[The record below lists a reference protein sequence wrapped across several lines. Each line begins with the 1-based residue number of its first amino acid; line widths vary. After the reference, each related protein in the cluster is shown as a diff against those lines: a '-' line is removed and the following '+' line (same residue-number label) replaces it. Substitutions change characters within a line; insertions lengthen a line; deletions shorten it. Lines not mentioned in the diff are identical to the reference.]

1 MQASPEQ
8 CDAVESLFTFVEE
21 VAGIRQ
27 AKIKNLSK
35 CDWKLDMRD
44 VDPSLPGV
52 LEVFREGSDDPTL
65 LCRIEL
71 LDLPAAPLAPA
82 ELIEHLEG
90 GRTAA
95 ASTAALVWK
104 GDFGTRTLA
113 GARSAQL
120 AIPGVEAEIAE
131 TEKRL
136 AEPAGERSGEGEA
149 AGAATGA
156 ADAADAAELTALLDA
171 LRRKLEALRADA
183 ALLPLLEARDA
194 WLAKRSEWLKERL
207 PRERNKALFERF
219 LTAREKLEASKLR
232 SELLVGN
239 FVFTSSPGLTET
251 GEIADYPLVAQPI
264 EITIGSSK
272 RNLPLLEVRVDESAS
287 PRFLGEV
294 VQVFAEE
301 RIDLVVLNELKEY
314 VASASPEV
322 LGDEALTS
330 EIRNAAVRLSTACRW
345 IDPNDAESRVTDAE
359 LEASG
364 VKFRIAPRPVLFLQ
378 DRPTGIKEAVEAIRA
393 RIDDSS
399 DIPQHLVEIVSPD
412 AFPTYAP
419 EDDRK
424 PTLEEKLAA
433 TAGEDETILLTKPA
447 NTEQLAIARS
457 IMRNDVVLVQGP
469 PGTGKTHTIAN
480 LLGHF
485 LAQGKRVLVTSQTTK
500 ALAVLKE
507 KLPEEIQPLCV
518 SVIQDKKDLERTAVA
533 LQRTI
538 SATTLTELSE
548 SIEGLEADRRTLTAD
563 LHAARSRLY
572 ALRLNETKGPV
583 YQGVEIPIR
592 DLAEDLRR
600 NEALAGLIPGEPE
613 AGPMPLTSDELRDLY
628 ATNGRWE
635 SETQR
640 ELSLELPASAELP
653 TGEKM
658 REMSDEYA
666 RLRDAA
672 SPEKTG
678 IARVS
683 GRSNAGG
690 TSFLEYATASGARL
704 LVKRDRTA
712 MLDEDPGFEL
722 IEKCD
727 SDPILRAALLAALDP
742 SPDAGGADLFA
753 TLGQKLSTLD
763 DAERE
768 MIRRRMSTG
777 LAVEFPKDSALAPE
791 GGFAARKE
799 AAEWFAQNAP
809 EGRPGWFSRVFG
821 KGKKMLAALSSVS
834 VNGKSPN
841 TREMFEAI
849 AAECVYRE
857 KERETADRWNAVART
872 AGAPDFAS
880 FASFGEKGAS
890 AATELARTYGDIL
903 PKAAGS
909 RATVVRLLEDLRDA
923 EVSAYDANGQAI
935 DLPLDAADADGK
947 LNEKKAF
954 EDPEGLLAALSTLV
968 RDLLR
973 PVHAY
978 RHIEAELKK
987 TNDWKA
993 DVAEKLLPVSDRSP
1007 VVARLAAALLTDPDG
1022 WSEAYED
1029 LQQLERQRAPFVRR
1043 RALLEKLGAA
1053 APEWRDALL
1062 EGRPGFEG
1070 TTVPADIEKAWDW
1083 KQKDR
1088 LYREWTSESPEAL
1101 QEKAARLS
1109 RELRTNT
1116 ARLAAEKAW
1125 YATKKRLEGSSQ
1137 VSNLSKLVYYMK
1149 RASGH
1154 GKKVAEY
1161 RREANRLLPDCQA
1174 AVPVWIMML
1183 QDALLN
1189 FNSAGR
1195 FDIVIVDEAS
1205 QADLLALPVLY
1216 MADKVIVV
1224 GDDKQVT
1231 PLAVGTNL
1239 DTVDA
1244 LARRFLA
1251 GRVKEPK
1258 LYNAQISLY
1267 DVIKTMGFPTHM
1279 LREHFRCVPE
1289 IIGYCNRLSYE
1300 GSIRPLRDGSSTNL
1314 KPAIVPYRVENVE
1327 VVDDATDAAAE
1338 TRANRAEAEAVVRL
1352 MQAMIADPAY
1362 EGKTFGVISMRSGSQ
1377 SQIRLLKNLI
1387 YAAFDPRDIEKRRIL
1402 CGSSAEFQGDE
1413 RDVILLSLV
1422 DSAAPGKMLRKLGDG
1437 NDDLQKKRWNVAVSR
1452 ARDQLWIVHSF
1463 DPQSQLKH
1471 DDLRYGLFAWA
1482 REASRAVDIDRVKSA
1497 SDSPFEL
1504 EVATALLKRGFKVEQ
1519 QYEVGA
1525 YRIDMVL
1532 SSRGRK
1538 AALECDGER
1547 YHSTDAQIRDDM
1559 ERQTVLERN
1568 GWRFIRLRG
1577 SEYFR
1582 NKEAALERV
1591 VRDLKALGI
1600 EPETEGDVA
1609 SGTPAAT
1616 PLLARVLSN
1625 YERLA
1630 AGEALDVV
1638 ETVEAVEA
1646 IEEPASE
1653 ATEAADATETA
1664 EVTDATD
1671 AFEADAAPL
1680 PAKDDL
1686 VTVVPV
1692 EPAEPTETTET
1703 TETKE
1708 TTDEPEVVEVVEPVE
1723 ATDVEEPA
1731 ESEAE
1736 SEAESGGAT
1745 ASETPEEPN
1754 DEPHNEPL
1762 DPAELDARPFVRAL
1776 LAALTTNASEPLTV
1790 TTDAT
1795 GVTLLARSGAAAAR
1809 IAASGDESE
1818 PITLEILRAQGLR
1831 ARGLPAAVDKNGD
1844 YRVWRLDASEVGDEA
1859 QAVDLARRFA
1869 AYVQRVAVKLG
1880 ETA

>member
-104 GDFGTRTLA
+104 GDFGTRTLE
-113 GARSAQL
+113 GARNAQL
-120 AIPGVEAEIAE
+120 AIPGVEREIAE

-136 AEPAGERSGEGEA
+136 AEPAGVRDGEGDVE
-149 AGAATGA
+149 GAATGA
-156 ADAADAAELTALLDA
+156 TDSTDAAELTALLDA

-194 WLAKRSEWLKERL
+194 WLAKRAEWLKERL

-219 LTAREKLEASKLR
+219 LTAREKLEASNLR

-301 RIDLVVLNELKEY
+301 RIDLAVLNELKEY

-613 AGPMPLTSDELRDLY
+613 AGPMPLTAEELRDLY

-635 SETQR
+635 AETQR
-640 ELSLELPASAELP
+640 ELSLELPDSAELP

-777 LAVEFPKDSALAPE
+777 LAVEFPKDSLTE

-821 KGKKMLAALSSVS
+821 KGKKMLAALASVT

-880 FASFGEKGAS
+880 FASCGEKGSS
-890 AATELARTYGDIL
+890 AATELARTYGDVL

-923 EVSAYDANGQAI
+923 EVSAYDADGKAI
-935 DLPLDAADADGK
+935 DLPLDAMNAKGK
-947 LNEKKAF
+947 LDEKKAF

-978 RHIEAELKK
+978 RRIEADLKA
-987 TNDWKA
+987 TNDWKTR
-993 DVAEKLLPVSDRSP
+993 VAEKLLPVSDRSP

-1022 WSEAYED
+1022 WTEAYED
-1029 LQQLERQRAPFVRR
+1029 LQKLERQRAPFVRR

-1062 EGRPGFEG
+1062 EGRPGFDG

-1109 RELRTNT
+1109 RELRSNT

-1314 KPAIVPYRVENVE
+1314 KPAIVPFRVENVE
-1327 VVDDATDAAAE
+1327 IVDDAAAE

-1482 REASRAVDIDRVKSA
+1482 REASRAVDVDRVKSA

-1568 GWRFIRLRG
+1568 GWHFIRLRG

-1582 NKEAALERV
+1582 HKEVALERV

-1600 EPETEGDVA
+1600 EPETESDVA
-1609 SGTPAAT
+1609 SGTPTAT
-1616 PLLARVLSN
+1616 PLLERVKEN

-1638 ETVEAVEA
+1638 ET
-1646 IEEPASE
+1646 IEEPVSE
-1653 ATEAADATETA
+1653 ATET
-1664 EVTDATD
+1664 
-1671 AFEADAAPL
+1671 
-1680 PAKDDL
+1680 
-1686 VTVVPV
+1686 V
-1692 EPAEPTETTET
+1692 EPAEPTEAVETAETAEPTEE
-1703 TETKE
+1703 TEEEEST
-1708 TTDEPEVVEVVEPVE
+1708 EVED
-1723 ATDVEEPA
+1723 AA
-1731 ESEAE
+1731 EGEAE
-1736 SEAESGGAT
+1736 SNGDTESEPHA
-1745 ASETPEEPN
+1745 APN
-1754 DEPHNEPL
+1754 DEPL
-1762 DPAELDARPFVRAL
+1762 DPAALDARPFVRAL
-1776 LAALTTNASEPLTV
+1776 LAALTTNATEPLKV
-1790 TTDAT
+1790 TADAT
-1795 GVTLLARSGAAAAR
+1795 GVALLTRSGAAAAR
-1809 IAASGDESE
+1809 IAASGDGSE
-1818 PITLEILRAQGLR
+1818 PITLEIRRAQGLR

-1844 YRVWRLDASEVGDEA
+1844 YRVWRLEASEVGDDA
-1859 QAVDLARRFA
+1859 RAADLARRFA
-1869 AYVQRVAVKLG
+1869 AYVQRVAVKID
-1880 ETA
+1880 ETT

>member
-104 GDFGTRTLA
+104 GDFGTRTLE
-113 GARSAQL
+113 GARNAQL
-120 AIPGVEAEIAE
+120 AIPGVEREIAE

-136 AEPAGERSGEGEA
+136 AEPAGVRDGEGDVE
-149 AGAATGA
+149 GAATGA
-156 ADAADAAELTALLDA
+156 TDSTDAAELTALLDA

-194 WLAKRSEWLKERL
+194 WLAKRAEWLKERL

-219 LTAREKLEASKLR
+219 LTAREKLEASNLR

-301 RIDLVVLNELKEY
+301 RIDLAVLNELKEY

-613 AGPMPLTSDELRDLY
+613 AGPMPLTAEELRDLY

-635 SETQR
+635 AETQR
-640 ELSLELPASAELP
+640 ELSLELPDSAELP

-777 LAVEFPKDSALAPE
+777 LAVEFPKDSLTE

-821 KGKKMLAALSSVS
+821 KGKKMLAALASVT

-880 FASFGEKGAS
+880 FASCGEKGSS
-890 AATELARTYGDIL
+890 AATELARTYGDVL

-923 EVSAYDANGQAI
+923 EVSAYDADGKAI
-935 DLPLDAADADGK
+935 DLPLDAMNAEGK
-947 LNEKKAF
+947 LDEKKAF

-978 RHIEAELKK
+978 RRIEADLKA
-987 TNDWKA
+987 TNDWKTR
-993 DVAEKLLPVSDRSP
+993 VAEKLLPVSDRSP

-1022 WSEAYED
+1022 WTEAYGD
-1029 LQQLERQRAPFVRR
+1029 LQLLERQRAPFVRR

-1062 EGRPGFEG
+1062 EGRPGFDG

-1109 RELRTNT
+1109 RELRANT

-1125 YATKKRLEGSSQ
+1125 YATKKRLEGSSEI
-1137 VSNLSKLVYYMK
+1137 SNLSKLVYYMK

-1174 AVPVWIMML
+1174 AVPAWIMML

-1195 FDIVIVDEAS
+1195 FDIVIIDEAS

-1314 KPAIVPYRVENVE
+1314 KPAIVPFRVENVE
-1327 VVDDATDAAAE
+1327 IVDDAAAE

-1452 ARDQLWIVHSF
+1452 ARDQLWIVYSF
-1463 DPQSQLKH
+1463 DSQSQLKH

-1482 REASRAVDIDRVKSA
+1482 REASRAVDVDRVKSA

-1568 GWRFIRLRG
+1568 GWHFIRLRG

-1582 NKEAALERV
+1582 HKEVALERV

-1600 EPETEGDVA
+1600 EPETESDVA
-1609 SGTPAAT
+1609 SGTLAAT
-1616 PLLARVLSN
+1616 PLLERVKAN

-1638 ETVEAVEA
+1638 ET
-1646 IEEPASE
+1646 IEEPVSE
-1653 ATEAADATETA
+1653 ATET
-1664 EVTDATD
+1664 
-1671 AFEADAAPL
+1671 
-1680 PAKDDL
+1680 
-1686 VTVVPV
+1686 V
-1692 EPAEPTETTET
+1692 EPAEPTEAVETAETAEPTEE
-1703 TETKE
+1703 TE
-1708 TTDEPEVVEVVEPVE
+1708 EVESTEVED
-1723 ATDVEEPA
+1723 AA
-1731 ESEAE
+1731 EGEAE
-1736 SEAESGGAT
+1736 SNGDTESEPHA
-1745 ASETPEEPN
+1745 APN
-1754 DEPHNEPL
+1754 DEPL
-1762 DPAELDARPFVRAL
+1762 DPAALDARPFVRAL
-1776 LAALTTNASEPLTV
+1776 LAALTTNATEPLKV
-1790 TTDAT
+1790 TADAT
-1795 GVTLLARSGAAAAR
+1795 GVALLTRSGAAAAR
-1809 IAASGDESE
+1809 IAASGDGSE
-1818 PITLEILRAQGLR
+1818 PITLEIRRAQGLR

-1844 YRVWRLDASEVGDEA
+1844 YRVWRLEASEVGDDA
-1859 QAVDLARRFA
+1859 RAADLARRFA
-1869 AYVQRVAVKLG
+1869 AYVQRVAVKID
-1880 ETA
+1880 ETT

>member
-52 LEVFREGSDDPTL
+52 VDLFREGSDDPTL

-71 LDLPAAPLAPA
+71 LDLPAAPLPPA
-82 ELIEHLEG
+82 ELLEHLEG

-95 ASTAALVWK
+95 ASTAVPVWK
-104 GDFGTRTLA
+104 GGFGERTLKD
-113 GARSAQL
+113 ARSAQL
-120 AIPGVEAEIAE
+120 AIPGVELEIAE

-136 AEPAGERSGEGEA
+136 AEPAGKSGGEGEA
-149 AGAATGA
+149 EGATTNA
-156 ADAADAAELTALLDA
+156 ADSADAAELTAALEA
-171 LRRKLEALRADA
+171 LRRKLETLRADA

-219 LTAREKLEASKLR
+219 LTAREKLEASNLR

-301 RIDLVVLNELKEY
+301 RIDLAVLNELKEY

-613 AGPMPLTSDELRDLY
+613 AGPMPLTAEELRDLY

-635 SETQR
+635 AETQR
-640 ELSLELPASAELP
+640 ELSLELPDSAELP

-777 LAVEFPKDSALAPE
+777 LAVEFPKDSLTE

-821 KGKKMLAALSSVS
+821 KGKKMLAALASVT

-880 FASFGEKGAS
+880 FASCGEKGSS
-890 AATELARTYGDIL
+890 AATELARTYGDVL

-923 EVSAYDANGQAI
+923 EVSAYDADGKAI
-935 DLPLDAADADGK
+935 DLPLDAMNAKGK
-947 LNEKKAF
+947 LDEKKAF

-978 RHIEAELKK
+978 RRIEADLKA
-987 TNDWKA
+987 TNDWKTR
-993 DVAEKLLPVSDRSP
+993 VAEKLLPVSDRSP

-1022 WSEAYED
+1022 WTEAYED
-1029 LQQLERQRAPFVRR
+1029 LQKLERQRAPFVRR

-1062 EGRPGFEG
+1062 EGRPGFDG

-1109 RELRTNT
+1109 RELRSNT

-1314 KPAIVPYRVENVE
+1314 KPAIVPFRVENVE
-1327 VVDDATDAAAE
+1327 IVDDAAAE

-1482 REASRAVDIDRVKSA
+1482 REASRAVDVDRVKSA

-1568 GWRFIRLRG
+1568 GWHFIRLRG

-1582 NKEAALERV
+1582 HKEVALERV

-1600 EPETEGDVA
+1600 EPETESDVA
-1609 SGTPAAT
+1609 SGTPTAT
-1616 PLLARVLSN
+1616 PLLERVKEN

-1638 ETVEAVEA
+1638 ET
-1646 IEEPASE
+1646 IEEPVSE
-1653 ATEAADATETA
+1653 ATET
-1664 EVTDATD
+1664 
-1671 AFEADAAPL
+1671 
-1680 PAKDDL
+1680 
-1686 VTVVPV
+1686 V
-1692 EPAEPTETTET
+1692 EPAEPTEAVETAETAEPTEE
-1703 TETKE
+1703 TEEEEST
-1708 TTDEPEVVEVVEPVE
+1708 EVED
-1723 ATDVEEPA
+1723 AA
-1731 ESEAE
+1731 EGEAE
-1736 SEAESGGAT
+1736 SNGDTESEPHA
-1745 ASETPEEPN
+1745 APN
-1754 DEPHNEPL
+1754 DEPL
-1762 DPAELDARPFVRAL
+1762 DPAALDARPFVRAL
-1776 LAALTTNASEPLTV
+1776 LAALTTNATEPLKV
-1790 TTDAT
+1790 TADAT
-1795 GVTLLARSGAAAAR
+1795 GVALLTRSGAAAAR
-1809 IAASGDESE
+1809 IAASGDGSE
-1818 PITLEILRAQGLR
+1818 PITLEIRRAQGLR

-1844 YRVWRLDASEVGDEA
+1844 YRVWRLEASEVGDDA
-1859 QAVDLARRFA
+1859 RAADLARRFA
-1869 AYVQRVAVKLG
+1869 AYVQRVAVKID
-1880 ETA
+1880 ETT

>member
-52 LEVFREGSDDPTL
+52 VDLFREGSDDPTL

-71 LDLPAAPLAPA
+71 LDLPAAPLPPA
-82 ELIEHLEG
+82 ELLEHLEG

-95 ASTAALVWK
+95 ASTAVPVWK
-104 GDFGTRTLA
+104 GGFGERTLKD
-113 GARSAQL
+113 ARSAQL
-120 AIPGVEAEIAE
+120 AIPGVELEIAE

-136 AEPAGERSGEGEA
+136 AEPAGKSGGEGEA
-149 AGAATGA
+149 EGATTNA
-156 ADAADAAELTALLDA
+156 ADSADAAELTAALEA
-171 LRRKLEALRADA
+171 LRRKLETLRADA

-219 LTAREKLEASKLR
+219 LTAREKLEASNLR

-301 RIDLVVLNELKEY
+301 RIDLAVLNELKEY

-613 AGPMPLTSDELRDLY
+613 AGPMPLTAEELRDLY

-635 SETQR
+635 AETQR
-640 ELSLELPASAELP
+640 ELSLELPDSAELP

-777 LAVEFPKDSALAPE
+777 LAVEFPKDSLTE

-821 KGKKMLAALSSVS
+821 KGKKMLAALASVT

-880 FASFGEKGAS
+880 FASCGEKGSS
-890 AATELARTYGDIL
+890 AATELARTYGDVL

-923 EVSAYDANGQAI
+923 EVSAYDADGKAI
-935 DLPLDAADADGK
+935 DLPLDAMNAEGK
-947 LNEKKAF
+947 LDEKKAF

-978 RHIEAELKK
+978 RRIEADLKA
-987 TNDWKA
+987 TNDWKTR
-993 DVAEKLLPVSDRSP
+993 VAEKLLPVSDRSP

-1022 WSEAYED
+1022 WTEAYGD
-1029 LQQLERQRAPFVRR
+1029 LQLLERQRAPFVRR

-1062 EGRPGFEG
+1062 EGRPGFDG

-1109 RELRTNT
+1109 RELRANT

-1125 YATKKRLEGSSQ
+1125 YATKKRLEGSSEI
-1137 VSNLSKLVYYMK
+1137 SNLSKLVYYMK

-1174 AVPVWIMML
+1174 AVPAWIMML

-1195 FDIVIVDEAS
+1195 FDIVIIDEAS

-1314 KPAIVPYRVENVE
+1314 KPAIVPFRVENVE
-1327 VVDDATDAAAE
+1327 IVDDAAAE

-1452 ARDQLWIVHSF
+1452 ARDQLWIVYSF
-1463 DPQSQLKH
+1463 DSQSQLKH

-1482 REASRAVDIDRVKSA
+1482 REASRAVDVDRVKSA

-1568 GWRFIRLRG
+1568 GWHFIRLRG

-1582 NKEAALERV
+1582 HKEVALERV

-1600 EPETEGDVA
+1600 EPETESDVA
-1609 SGTPAAT
+1609 SGTLAAT
-1616 PLLARVLSN
+1616 PLLERVKAN

-1638 ETVEAVEA
+1638 ET
-1646 IEEPASE
+1646 IEEPVSE
-1653 ATEAADATETA
+1653 ATET
-1664 EVTDATD
+1664 
-1671 AFEADAAPL
+1671 
-1680 PAKDDL
+1680 
-1686 VTVVPV
+1686 V
-1692 EPAEPTETTET
+1692 EPAEPTEAVETAETAEPTEE
-1703 TETKE
+1703 TE
-1708 TTDEPEVVEVVEPVE
+1708 EVESTEVED
-1723 ATDVEEPA
+1723 AA
-1731 ESEAE
+1731 EGEAE
-1736 SEAESGGAT
+1736 SNGDTESEPHA
-1745 ASETPEEPN
+1745 APN
-1754 DEPHNEPL
+1754 DEPL
-1762 DPAELDARPFVRAL
+1762 DPAALDARPFVRAL
-1776 LAALTTNASEPLTV
+1776 LAALTTNATEPLKV
-1790 TTDAT
+1790 TADAT
-1795 GVTLLARSGAAAAR
+1795 GVALLTRSGAAAAR
-1809 IAASGDESE
+1809 IAASGDGSE
-1818 PITLEILRAQGLR
+1818 PITLEIRRAQGLR

-1844 YRVWRLDASEVGDEA
+1844 YRVWRLEASEVGDDA
-1859 QAVDLARRFA
+1859 RAADLARRFA
-1869 AYVQRVAVKLG
+1869 AYVQRVAVKID
-1880 ETA
+1880 ETT

>member
-104 GDFGTRTLA
+104 GDFGTRTLE
-113 GARSAQL
+113 GARNAQL
-120 AIPGVEAEIAE
+120 AIPGVEREIAE

-136 AEPAGERSGEGEA
+136 AEPAGVRDGEGDVE
-149 AGAATGA
+149 GAATGA
-156 ADAADAAELTALLDA
+156 TDSTDAAELTALLDA

-194 WLAKRSEWLKERL
+194 WLAKRAEWLKERL

-219 LTAREKLEASKLR
+219 LTAREKLEASNLR

-301 RIDLVVLNELKEY
+301 RIDLAVLNELKEY

-613 AGPMPLTSDELRDLY
+613 AGPMPLTAEELRDLY

-635 SETQR
+635 AETQR
-640 ELSLELPASAELP
+640 ELSLELPDSAELP

-712 MLDEDPGFEL
+712 MLDKDPGFEL
-722 IEKCD
+722 IKKCD
-727 SDPILRAALLAALDP
+727 SDPILRAALVAGL
-742 SPDAGGADLFA
+742 DAGGADLFV

-777 LAVEFPKDSALAPE
+777 LAVEFPKDSLTE

-821 KGKKMLAALSSVS
+821 KGKKMLAALASVT

-880 FASFGEKGAS
+880 FASCGEKGSS
-890 AATELARTYGDIL
+890 AATELARTYGDGL

-923 EVSAYDANGQAI
+923 EVSAYDADGKAI
-935 DLPLDAADADGK
+935 DLPLDAMNAEGK
-947 LNEKKAF
+947 LDEKKAF

-978 RHIEAELKK
+978 RRIEADLKA
-987 TNDWKA
+987 TNDWKTR
-993 DVAEKLLPVSDRSP
+993 VAEKLLPVSDRSP

-1022 WSEAYED
+1022 WTEAYED
-1029 LQQLERQRAPFVRR
+1029 LQKLERQRAPFVRR

-1062 EGRPGFEG
+1062 EGRPGFDG

-1109 RELRTNT
+1109 RELRSNT

-1289 IIGYCNRLSYE
+1289 IIGYCNRLSYA

-1482 REASRAVDIDRVKSA
+1482 REASRAVDVDRVKSA

-1568 GWRFIRLRG
+1568 GWHFIRLRG

-1582 NKEAALERV
+1582 HKEVALERV

-1600 EPETEGDVA
+1600 EPETESDVA
-1609 SGTPAAT
+1609 SGTPTAT
-1616 PLLARVLSN
+1616 PLLERVKEN

-1638 ETVEAVEA
+1638 ET
-1646 IEEPASE
+1646 IEEPVSE
-1653 ATEAADATETA
+1653 ATET
-1664 EVTDATD
+1664 
-1671 AFEADAAPL
+1671 
-1680 PAKDDL
+1680 
-1686 VTVVPV
+1686 V
-1692 EPAEPTETTET
+1692 EPAEPTEAVETAETAEPTEE
-1703 TETKE
+1703 TEEEEST
-1708 TTDEPEVVEVVEPVE
+1708 EVED
-1723 ATDVEEPA
+1723 AA
-1731 ESEAE
+1731 EGEAE
-1736 SEAESGGAT
+1736 SNGDTESEPHA
-1745 ASETPEEPN
+1745 APN
-1754 DEPHNEPL
+1754 DEPL
-1762 DPAELDARPFVRAL
+1762 DPAALDARPFVRAL
-1776 LAALTTNASEPLTV
+1776 LAALTTNATEPLKV
-1790 TTDAT
+1790 TADAT
-1795 GVTLLARSGAAAAR
+1795 GVALLTRSGAAAAR
-1809 IAASGDESE
+1809 IAASGDGSE
-1818 PITLEILRAQGLR
+1818 PITLEIRRAQGLR

-1844 YRVWRLDASEVGDEA
+1844 YRVWRLEASEVGDDA
-1859 QAVDLARRFA
+1859 RAADLARRFA
-1869 AYVQRVAVKLG
+1869 AYVQRVAVKID
-1880 ETA
+1880 ETT

>member
-8 CDAVESLFTFVEE
+8 CRAVKSLFAFVEA

-35 CDWKLDMRD
+35 CGWKLDMRD
-44 VDPSLPGV
+44 IDPSLPGV
-52 LEVFREGSDDPTL
+52 LDVFKAGSDDPTL

-71 LDLPAAPLAPA
+71 LDLPAAPVPPA
-82 ELIEHLEG
+82 ELLERLNG
-90 GRTAA
+90 SRTAA
-95 ASTAALVWK
+95 LSTAALVWK
-104 GDFGTRTLA
+104 GDFGTRTLED
-113 GARSAQL
+113 ARNARL
-120 AIPGVEAEIAE
+120 AIPGIELKIAE
-131 TEKRL
+131 AEKRL
-136 AEPAGERSGEGEA
+136 AEPKAEGEGGEV
-149 AGAATGA
+149 
-156 ADAADAAELTALLDA
+156 AAEPKDSAEVLESLET
-171 LRRKLEALRADA
+171 LRHKLEVLRADA

-194 WLAKRSEWLKERL
+194 WLLKRAAWLKERL

-219 LTAREKLEASKLR
+219 LTAREKLEASNLR

-301 RIDLVVLNELKEY
+301 RIDLAVLNELKEY

-419 EDDRK
+419 EDERK

-600 NEALAGLIPGEPE
+600 NEALASLIPGEPE
-613 AGPMPLTSDELRDLY
+613 AGPMPLTAEELRDLY

-635 SETQR
+635 AETQR

-742 SPDAGGADLFA
+742 SPDAGGADLFVA
-753 TLGQKLSTLD
+753 LGQKLSTLD

-777 LAVEFPKDSALAPE
+777 LAVEFPKDSLTE

-809 EGRPGWFSRVFG
+809 DGRPGWFSRVFG
-821 KGKKMLAALSSVS
+821 KGKKMLAALASVT
-834 VNGKSPN
+834 VNGKTPN

-857 KERETADRWNAVART
+857 KERETAERWNAVARA

-880 FASFGEKGAS
+880 FASLGEKGAS
-890 AATELARTYGDIL
+890 AATELARTYGDVL

-923 EVSAYDANGQAI
+923 EVSAYDADGKAI
-935 DLPLDAADADGK
+935 DLPLDAMNAEGK
-947 LNEKKAF
+947 LDEKKAF

-978 RHIEAELKK
+978 RRIEADLKA
-987 TNDWKA
+987 TNDWKTR
-993 DVAEKLLPVSDRSP
+993 VAEKLLPVSDRSP

-1022 WSEAYED
+1022 WTEAYGD

-1043 RALLEKLGAA
+1043 RTLLEKLGAT

-1062 EGRPGFEG
+1062 EGRHGFDG

-1109 RELRTNT
+1109 RELRSNT

-1251 GRVKEPK
+1251 DRVKEPK

-1289 IIGYCNRLSYE
+1289 IIGYCNRLSYA

>member
-8 CDAVESLFTFVEE
+8 CRAVKSLFAFVEA

-35 CDWKLDMRD
+35 CGWKLDMRD
-44 VDPSLPGV
+44 IDPSLPGV
-52 LEVFREGSDDPTL
+52 LDVFKAGSDDPTL

-71 LDLPAAPLAPA
+71 LDLPAAPVPPA
-82 ELIEHLEG
+82 ELLERLNG
-90 GRTAA
+90 SRTAA
-95 ASTAALVWK
+95 LSTAALVWK
-104 GDFGTRTLA
+104 GDFGTRTLED
-113 GARSAQL
+113 ARNARL
-120 AIPGVEAEIAE
+120 AIPGIELKIAE
-131 TEKRL
+131 AEKRL
-136 AEPAGERSGEGEA
+136 AEPKAEGEGGEV
-149 AGAATGA
+149 
-156 ADAADAAELTALLDA
+156 AAEPKDSAEVLESLET
-171 LRRKLEALRADA
+171 LRHKLEVLRADA

-194 WLAKRSEWLKERL
+194 WLLKRAAWLKERL

-219 LTAREKLEASKLR
+219 LTAREKLEASNLR

-239 FVFTSSPGLTET
+239 FVFTSSPALTET
-251 GEIADYPLVAQPI
+251 GETADYPLVAQPI
-264 EITIGSSK
+264 VITIGSSK
-272 RNLPLLEVRVDESAS
+272 RDLPLLEVRVDESAS

-301 RIDLVVLNELKEY
+301 RIDLAVLNELKEY
-314 VASASPEV
+314 VTSSSPEV
-322 LGDEALTS
+322 LGDEGLAS

-345 IDPNDAESRVTDAE
+345 VDPNDAESAASDAARD
-359 LEASG
+359 ASDI
-364 VKFRIAPRPVLFLQ
+364 KFRIAPRPVLFLQ
-378 DRPTGIKEAVEAIRA
+378 DRPTGIKEAVESIRA

-412 AFPTYAP
+412 AFPTYTP

-457 IMRNDVVLVQGP
+457 IVRNDVVLVQGP

-533 LQRTI
+533 LQRTL

-548 SIEGLEADRRTLTAD
+548 SIEELEADRRTLTAD

-600 NEALAGLIPGEPE
+600 NETLADLIPGDPE
-613 AGPMPLTSDELRDLY
+613 AGPLPLTAEELRDLY
-628 ATNGRWE
+628 ATNGQWDA
-635 SETQR
+635 ETQR
-640 ELSLELPASAELP
+640 ELSLELPASADLP

-666 RLRDAA
+666 RLQDAA

-683 GRSNAGG
+683 GRSNASG

-704 LVKRDRTA
+704 LVKRDLTA
-712 MLDEDPGFEL
+712 ILDRYPEFEF
-722 IEKCD
+722 IEKCY
-727 SDPILRAALLAALDP
+727 SDPILRAALLAGLEEGD
-742 SPDAGGADLFA
+742 ADLFM
-753 TLGQKLSTLD
+753 TLAEKLAALN
-763 DAERE
+763 DAARD
-768 MIRRRMSTG
+768 MTRRRMSTG
-777 LAVEFPKDSALAPE
+777 FTVEFPRDAVDAPD

-799 AAEWFAQNAP
+799 AADWFARNAP
-809 EGRPGWFSRVFG
+809 DGRPGWFSRVFG
-821 KGKKMLAALSSVS
+821 TGKKMLAALSSVT
-834 VNGKSPN
+834 VNGKTPN

-849 AAECVYRE
+849 ATECVYRE
-857 KERETADRWNAVART
+857 KERETADRWNAVARA

-880 FASFGEKGAS
+880 FGEKGSS
-890 AATELARTYGDIL
+890 AATELARTYGDVL

-923 EVSAYDANGQAI
+923 EVSAYDSDGKAI
-935 DLPLDAADADGK
+935 DLPLDVANAGGK
-947 LNEKKAF
+947 LDEKKVF
-954 EDPEGLLAALSTLV
+954 EDPEALLSALSTLV

-978 RHIEAELKK
+978 RHIEEELKK

-1022 WSEAYED
+1022 WTEAYGD

-1043 RALLEKLGAA
+1043 RTLLEKLGAT

-1062 EGRPGFEG
+1062 EGRPGFDG

-1101 QEKAARLS
+1101 QERAARLS
-1109 RELRTNT
+1109 RELRSNT

-1125 YATKKRLEGSSQ
+1125 YATKKRLEGSDAI
-1137 VSNLSKLVYYMK
+1137 SNLSMLVYYMK

-1251 GRVKEPK
+1251 DRVKEPK

-1362 EGKTFGVISMRSGSQ
+1362 KGKTFGVISMRSGSQ

-1387 YAAFDPRDIEKRRIL
+1387 YAAFDPRDIEKHRIL

-1463 DPQSQLKH
+1463 DPQAQLKH

-1482 REASRAVDIDRVKSA
+1482 REASRAVDVDRVQSA

-1600 EPETEGDVA
+1600 EPETESDVA
-1609 SGTPAAT
+1609 CGTPTAT
-1616 PLLARVLSN
+1616 PLLDRVLTN
-1625 YERLA
+1625 YDRLA
-1630 AGEALDVV
+1630 SGEALDVV
-1638 ETVEAVEA
+1638 ETIEA
-1646 IEEPASE
+1646 IDEP
-1653 ATEAADATETA
+1653 ATEAAEATETVETT
-1664 EVTDATD
+1664 EVTEATESDAVS
-1671 AFEADAAPL
+1671 L
-1680 PAKDDL
+1680 PAKGDL
-1686 VTVVPV
+1686 VTVVPAEPKDAV
-1692 EPAEPTETTET
+1692 EPVEMTE
-1703 TETKE
+1703 
-1708 TTDEPEVVEVVEPVE
+1708 EPEVSAVVEPVG

-1731 ESEAE
+1731 ESDGE
-1736 SEAESGGAT
+1736 T
-1745 ASETPEEPN
+1745 DSETPEEPN
-1754 DEPHNEPL
+1754 DEPLN
-1762 DPAELDARPFVRAL
+1762 PAVLDARPFVREL
-1776 LAALTTNASEPLTV
+1776 LAALKTNVAEPFRLRT
-1790 TTDAT
+1790 AET
-1795 GVTLLARSGAAAAR
+1795 GYAFLSRPGAAPVLIVTLSDPQTTA
-1809 IAASGDESE
+1809 EE

-1831 ARGLPAAVDKNGD
+1831 ARGLPAANEKNGD
-1844 YRVWRLDASEVGDEA
+1844 YRIWRLEAYEVEDEA
-1859 QAVDLARRFA
+1859 QAADLARRFA
-1869 AYVQRVAVKLG
+1869 AYVLRVAAKMG
-1880 ETA
+1880 ERA

>member
-52 LEVFREGSDDPTL
+52 VDLFREGSDDPTL

-71 LDLPAAPLAPA
+71 LDLPAAPLPPA
-82 ELIEHLEG
+82 ELLEHLEG

-95 ASTAALVWK
+95 ASTAVPVWK
-104 GDFGTRTLA
+104 GGFGERTLKD
-113 GARSAQL
+113 ARSAQL
-120 AIPGVEAEIAE
+120 AIPGVELEIAE

-136 AEPAGERSGEGEA
+136 AEPAGKSGGEGEA
-149 AGAATGA
+149 EGATTNA
-156 ADAADAAELTALLDA
+156 ADSADAAELTAALEA
-171 LRRKLEALRADA
+171 LRRKLETLRADA

-219 LTAREKLEASKLR
+219 LTAREKLEASNLR

-301 RIDLVVLNELKEY
+301 RIDLAVLNELKEY

-613 AGPMPLTSDELRDLY
+613 AGPMPLTAEELRDLY

-635 SETQR
+635 AETQR
-640 ELSLELPASAELP
+640 ELSLELPDSAELP

-777 LAVEFPKDSALAPE
+777 LAVEFPKDSLTE

-821 KGKKMLAALSSVS
+821 KGKKMLAALASVT

-880 FASFGEKGAS
+880 FASCGEKGSS
-890 AATELARTYGDIL
+890 AATELARTYGDVL

-923 EVSAYDANGQAI
+923 EVSAYDADGKAI
-935 DLPLDAADADGK
+935 DLPLDAMNAEGK
-947 LNEKKAF
+947 LDEKKAF

-978 RHIEAELKK
+978 RRIEADLKA
-987 TNDWKA
+987 TNDWKTR
-993 DVAEKLLPVSDRSP
+993 VAEKLLPVSDRSP

-1022 WSEAYED
+1022 WTEAYGD
-1029 LQQLERQRAPFVRR
+1029 LQLLERQRAPFVRR

-1062 EGRPGFEG
+1062 EGRPGFDG

-1109 RELRTNT
+1109 RELRANT

-1125 YATKKRLEGSSQ
+1125 YATKKRLEGSSEI
-1137 VSNLSKLVYYMK
+1137 SNLSKLVYYMK

-1174 AVPVWIMML
+1174 AVPAWIMML

-1195 FDIVIVDEAS
+1195 FDIVIIDEAS

-1314 KPAIVPYRVENVE
+1314 KPAIVPFRVENVE
-1327 VVDDATDAAAE
+1327 IVDDAAAE

-1452 ARDQLWIVHSF
+1452 ARDQLWIVYSF

-1482 REASRAVDIDRVKSA
+1482 REASRAVDVDRVKSA

-1568 GWRFIRLRG
+1568 GWHFIRLRG

-1582 NKEAALERV
+1582 HKEVALERV

-1600 EPETEGDVA
+1600 EPETESDVA
-1609 SGTPAAT
+1609 SGTLAAT
-1616 PLLARVLSN
+1616 PLLERVKAN

-1638 ETVEAVEA
+1638 ET
-1646 IEEPASE
+1646 IEEPVSE
-1653 ATEAADATETA
+1653 ATET
-1664 EVTDATD
+1664 
-1671 AFEADAAPL
+1671 
-1680 PAKDDL
+1680 
-1686 VTVVPV
+1686 V
-1692 EPAEPTETTET
+1692 EPAEPTEAVETAETAEPTEE
-1703 TETKE
+1703 TE
-1708 TTDEPEVVEVVEPVE
+1708 EVESTEVED
-1723 ATDVEEPA
+1723 AA
-1731 ESEAE
+1731 EGEAE
-1736 SEAESGGAT
+1736 SNGDTESEPHA
-1745 ASETPEEPN
+1745 APN
-1754 DEPHNEPL
+1754 DEPL
-1762 DPAELDARPFVRAL
+1762 DPAALDARPFVRAL
-1776 LAALTTNASEPLTV
+1776 LAALTTNATEPLKV
-1790 TTDAT
+1790 TADAT
-1795 GVTLLARSGAAAAR
+1795 GVALLTRSGAAAAR
-1809 IAASGDESE
+1809 IAASGDGSE
-1818 PITLEILRAQGLR
+1818 PITLEIRRAQGLR

-1844 YRVWRLDASEVGDEA
+1844 YRVWRLEASEVGDDA
-1859 QAVDLARRFA
+1859 RAADLARRFA
-1869 AYVQRVAVKLG
+1869 AYVQRVAVKID
-1880 ETA
+1880 ETT

>member
-52 LEVFREGSDDPTL
+52 VDLFREGSDDPTL

-71 LDLPAAPLAPA
+71 LDLPAAPLPPA
-82 ELIEHLEG
+82 ELLEHLEG

-95 ASTAALVWK
+95 ASTAVPVWK
-104 GDFGTRTLA
+104 GGFGERTLKD
-113 GARSAQL
+113 ARSAQL
-120 AIPGVEAEIAE
+120 AIPGVELEIAE

-136 AEPAGERSGEGEA
+136 AEPAGKSGGEGEA
-149 AGAATGA
+149 EGATTNA
-156 ADAADAAELTALLDA
+156 ADSADAAELTAALEA
-171 LRRKLEALRADA
+171 LRRKLETLRADA

-219 LTAREKLEASKLR
+219 LTAREKLEASNLR

-301 RIDLVVLNELKEY
+301 RIDLAVLNELKEY

-613 AGPMPLTSDELRDLY
+613 AGPMPLTAEELRDLY

-635 SETQR
+635 AETQR
-640 ELSLELPASAELP
+640 ELSLELPDSAELP

-777 LAVEFPKDSALAPE
+777 LAVEFPKDSLTE

-821 KGKKMLAALSSVS
+821 KGKKMLAALASVT

-880 FASFGEKGAS
+880 FASCGEKGSS
-890 AATELARTYGDIL
+890 AATELARTYGDDL
-903 PKAAGS
+903 PKAAGC
-909 RATVVRLLEDLRDA
+909 RATVARLLEDLHDA
-923 EVSAYDANGQAI
+923 EVSAYDSDGKAI
-935 DLPLDAADADGK
+935 ELPLDATDADGK
-947 LNEKKAF
+947 LDEKKAF
-954 EDPEGLLAALSTLV
+954 EDPEALLAGLSTLV

-978 RHIEAELKK
+978 RHIEADLKK

-993 DVAEKLLPVSDRSP
+993 AVAEKLLPVSDRSP

-1022 WSEAYED
+1022 WTEAYKD

-1062 EGRPGFEG
+1062 EGRPGFDG

-1101 QEKAARLS
+1101 QEEAARLS
-1109 RELRTNT
+1109 RELRSNT

-1125 YATKKRLEGSSQ
+1125 YATKKRLEGSDAI
-1137 VSNLSKLVYYMK
+1137 SNLSMLVYYMK

-1195 FDIVIVDEAS
+1195 FDIVIIDEAS

-1314 KPAIVPYRVENVE
+1314 KPAIVPFRVENVE
-1327 VVDDATDAAAE
+1327 IVDDAAAE

-1452 ARDQLWIVHSF
+1452 ARDQLWIVYSF

-1482 REASRAVDIDRVKSA
+1482 REASRAVDVDRVKSA

-1568 GWRFIRLRG
+1568 GWHFIRLRG

-1582 NKEAALERV
+1582 HKEVALERV

-1600 EPETEGDVA
+1600 EPETESDVA
-1609 SGTPAAT
+1609 SGTLAAT
-1616 PLLARVLSN
+1616 PLLERVKAN

-1638 ETVEAVEA
+1638 ET
-1646 IEEPASE
+1646 IEEPVSE
-1653 ATEAADATETA
+1653 ATET
-1664 EVTDATD
+1664 
-1671 AFEADAAPL
+1671 
-1680 PAKDDL
+1680 
-1686 VTVVPV
+1686 V
-1692 EPAEPTETTET
+1692 EPAEPTEAVETAETAEPTEE
-1703 TETKE
+1703 TE
-1708 TTDEPEVVEVVEPVE
+1708 EVESTEVED
-1723 ATDVEEPA
+1723 AA
-1731 ESEAE
+1731 EGEAE
-1736 SEAESGGAT
+1736 SNGDTESEPHA
-1745 ASETPEEPN
+1745 APN
-1754 DEPHNEPL
+1754 DEPL
-1762 DPAELDARPFVRAL
+1762 DPAALDARPFVRAL
-1776 LAALTTNASEPLTV
+1776 LAALTTNATEPLKV
-1790 TTDAT
+1790 TADAT
-1795 GVTLLARSGAAAAR
+1795 GVALLTRSGAAAAR
-1809 IAASGDESE
+1809 IAASGDGSE
-1818 PITLEILRAQGLR
+1818 PITLEIRRAQGLR

-1844 YRVWRLDASEVGDEA
+1844 YRVWRLEASEVGDDA
-1859 QAVDLARRFA
+1859 RAADLARRFA
-1869 AYVQRVAVKLG
+1869 AYVQRVAVKID
-1880 ETA
+1880 ETT

>member
-90 GRTAA
+90 DRTAA

-113 GARSAQL
+113 DARSAQL

-194 WLAKRSEWLKERL
+194 WLLKRAEWLKERL

-219 LTAREKLEASKLR
+219 LTAREKLEASNLR

-301 RIDLVVLNELKEY
+301 RIDLAVLNELKEY

-345 IDPNDAESRVTDAE
+345 IDPNDTESRVTDAE

-890 AATELARTYGDIL
+890 AATDLARTYGDIL

-909 RATVVRLLEDLRDA
+909 RATVVRLLEDLLDA

-1482 REASRAVDIDRVKSA
+1482 REASRAVDVDRVKSA

-1616 PLLARVLSN
+1616 PLLDRVLAN

-1638 ETVEAVEA
+1638 ETIEAVE
-1646 IEEPASE
+1646 EPVRE
-1653 ATEAADATETA
+1653 ATEAAEST

-1671 AFEADAAPL
+1671 ASDAESLIARGYFVSFVPTEPAEATETVET
-1680 PAKDDL
+1680 AK
-1686 VTVVPV
+1686 T
-1692 EPAEPTETTET
+1692 AEPTE
-1703 TETKE
+1703 
-1708 TTDEPEVVEVVEPVE
+1708 EVES
-1723 ATDVEEPA
+1723 TDVEEPA
-1731 ESEAE
+1731 ESKAE
-1736 SEAESGGAT
+1736 RAGET
-1745 ASETPEEPN
+1745 ASETPEEPH

-1762 DPAELDARPFVRAL
+1762 DPAALDARPFVRAL
-1776 LAALTTNASEPLTV
+1776 LAALTTNTADPLTV

-1795 GVTLLARSGAAAAR
+1795 GIALLARSGAAAAR
-1809 IAASGDESE
+1809 IAASGDASE

>member
-104 GDFGTRTLA
+104 GDFGTRTLE
-113 GARSAQL
+113 GARNAQL
-120 AIPGVEAEIAE
+120 AIPGVEREIAE

-136 AEPAGERSGEGEA
+136 AEPAGVRDGEGDVE
-149 AGAATGA
+149 GAATGA
-156 ADAADAAELTALLDA
+156 TDSTDAAELTALLDA

-194 WLAKRSEWLKERL
+194 WLAKRAEWLKERL

-219 LTAREKLEASKLR
+219 LTAREKLEASNLR

-301 RIDLVVLNELKEY
+301 RIDLAVLNELKEY
-314 VASASPEV
+314 VTSASPEV

-345 IDPNDAESRVTDAE
+345 IDPNDVESQVNDGE
-359 LEASG
+359 LEASD

-378 DRPTGIKEAVEAIRA
+378 DRPTGIKEAVEAIRT

-412 AFPTYAP
+412 AFPTYSP

-424 PTLEEKLAA
+424 PTLEEKLAS

-538 SATTLTELSE
+538 STTTLTELSE
-548 SIEGLEADRRTLTAD
+548 SIEELEADRRTLTAD

-600 NEALAGLIPGEPE
+600 NEALADLIPGTPA
-613 AGPMPLTSDELRDLY
+613 AGPMPLTAEELRDLY
-628 ATNGRWE
+628 ATNGRWDA
-635 SETQR
+635 ETQR

-653 TGEKM
+653 AGEKI

-672 SPEKTG
+672 STEKTG
-678 IARVS
+678 IERVS
-683 GRSNAGG
+683 GRSNAQG

-712 MLDEDPGFEL
+712 MLDKDPGFEL
-722 IEKCD
+722 IKKCD
-727 SDPILRAALLAALDP
+727 SDPILRAALVAGL
-742 SPDAGGADLFA
+742 DAGGADLFV

-768 MIRRRMSTG
+768 MTRRRMSTG
-777 LAVEFPKDSALAPE
+777 LTVEFPKDSVDAPQ
-791 GGFAARKE
+791 GGFAARKD

-809 EGRPGWFSRVFG
+809 DGRPGWFSRVFG
-821 KGKKMLAALSSVS
+821 KGKKMLAALASVT
-834 VNGKSPN
+834 VNGKTPN

-857 KERETADRWNAVART
+857 KERETAERWNAVARA

-880 FASFGEKGAS
+880 FASLGEKGAS
-890 AATELARTYGDIL
+890 AATELARTYGDVL

-987 TNDWKA
+987 TNNWKA

-1022 WSEAYED
+1022 WSEACED

-1062 EGRPGFEG
+1062 EGRPGFAG

-1109 RELRTNT
+1109 RELRSNT

-1482 REASRAVDIDRVKSA
+1482 REASRAVDVDRVKSA

-1568 GWRFIRLRG
+1568 GWHFIRLRG

-1582 NKEAALERV
+1582 HKEVSLERV

-1600 EPETEGDVA
+1600 EPETESDVA
-1609 SGTPAAT
+1609 SGTPTAT
-1616 PLLARVLSN
+1616 PLLERVKEN

-1638 ETVEAVEA
+1638 ET
-1646 IEEPASE
+1646 IEEPVSE
-1653 ATEAADATETA
+1653 ATET
-1664 EVTDATD
+1664 
-1671 AFEADAAPL
+1671 
-1680 PAKDDL
+1680 
-1686 VTVVPV
+1686 V
-1692 EPAEPTETTET
+1692 EPAEPTEAVETAETAEPTEE
-1703 TETKE
+1703 TEEEEST
-1708 TTDEPEVVEVVEPVE
+1708 EVED
-1723 ATDVEEPA
+1723 AA
-1731 ESEAE
+1731 EGEAE
-1736 SEAESGGAT
+1736 SNGDTESEPHA
-1745 ASETPEEPN
+1745 APN
-1754 DEPHNEPL
+1754 DEPL
-1762 DPAELDARPFVRAL
+1762 DPAALDARPFVRAL
-1776 LAALTTNASEPLTV
+1776 LAALTTNATEPLKV
-1790 TTDAT
+1790 TADAT
-1795 GVTLLARSGAAAAR
+1795 GVALLTRSGAAAAR
-1809 IAASGDESE
+1809 IAASGDGSE
-1818 PITLEILRAQGLR
+1818 PITLEIRRAQGLR

-1844 YRVWRLDASEVGDEA
+1844 YRVWRLEASEVGDDA
-1859 QAVDLARRFA
+1859 RAADLARRFA
-1869 AYVQRVAVKLG
+1869 AYVQRVAVKID
-1880 ETA
+1880 ETT

>member
-104 GDFGTRTLA
+104 GDFGTRTLE
-113 GARSAQL
+113 GARNAQL
-120 AIPGVEAEIAE
+120 AIPGVEREIAE

-136 AEPAGERSGEGEA
+136 AEPAGVRDGEGDVE
-149 AGAATGA
+149 GAATGA
-156 ADAADAAELTALLDA
+156 TDSTDAAELTALLDA

-194 WLAKRSEWLKERL
+194 WLAKRAEWLKERL
-207 PRERNKALFERF
+207 PRERNKALFEQF
-219 LTAREKLEASKLR
+219 LTAREKLEASNLR

-301 RIDLVVLNELKEY
+301 RIDLAVLNELKEY

-613 AGPMPLTSDELRDLY
+613 AGPMPLTAEELRDLY

-635 SETQR
+635 AETQR
-640 ELSLELPASAELP
+640 ELSLELPDSAELP

-777 LAVEFPKDSALAPE
+777 LAVEFPKDSLTE

-821 KGKKMLAALSSVS
+821 KGKKMLAALASVT

-880 FASFGEKGAS
+880 FASCGEKGSS
-890 AATELARTYGDIL
+890 AATELARTYGDVL

-923 EVSAYDANGQAI
+923 EVSAYDADGKAI
-935 DLPLDAADADGK
+935 DLPLDAMNAKGK
-947 LNEKKAF
+947 LDEKKAF

-978 RHIEAELKK
+978 RRIEADLKA
-987 TNDWKA
+987 TNDWKTR
-993 DVAEKLLPVSDRSP
+993 VAEKLLPVSDRSP

-1022 WSEAYED
+1022 WTEAYED
-1029 LQQLERQRAPFVRR
+1029 LQKLERQRAPFVRR

-1062 EGRPGFEG
+1062 EGRPGFDG

-1109 RELRTNT
+1109 RELRSNT

-1314 KPAIVPYRVENVE
+1314 KPAIVPFRVENVE
-1327 VVDDATDAAAE
+1327 IVDDAAAE

-1482 REASRAVDIDRVKSA
+1482 REASRAVDVDRVKSA

-1568 GWRFIRLRG
+1568 GWHFIRLRG

-1582 NKEAALERV
+1582 HKEVALERV

-1600 EPETEGDVA
+1600 EPETESDVA
-1609 SGTPAAT
+1609 SGTPTAT
-1616 PLLARVLSN
+1616 PLLERVKEN

-1638 ETVEAVEA
+1638 ET
-1646 IEEPASE
+1646 IEEPVSE
-1653 ATEAADATETA
+1653 ATET
-1664 EVTDATD
+1664 
-1671 AFEADAAPL
+1671 
-1680 PAKDDL
+1680 
-1686 VTVVPV
+1686 V
-1692 EPAEPTETTET
+1692 EPAEPTEAVETAETAEPTEE
-1703 TETKE
+1703 TEEEEST
-1708 TTDEPEVVEVVEPVE
+1708 EVED
-1723 ATDVEEPA
+1723 AA
-1731 ESEAE
+1731 EGEAE
-1736 SEAESGGAT
+1736 SNGDTESEPHA
-1745 ASETPEEPN
+1745 APN
-1754 DEPHNEPL
+1754 DEPL
-1762 DPAELDARPFVRAL
+1762 DPAALDARPFVRAL
-1776 LAALTTNASEPLTV
+1776 LAALTTNATEPLKV
-1790 TTDAT
+1790 TADAT
-1795 GVTLLARSGAAAAR
+1795 GVALLTRSGAAAAR
-1809 IAASGDESE
+1809 IAASGDGSE
-1818 PITLEILRAQGLR
+1818 PITLEIRRAQGLR

-1844 YRVWRLDASEVGDEA
+1844 YRVWRLEASEVGDDA
-1859 QAVDLARRFA
+1859 RAADLARRFA
-1869 AYVQRVAVKLG
+1869 AYVQRVAVKID
-1880 ETA
+1880 ETT

>member
-35 CDWKLDMRD
+35 CDWKLNMRD

-52 LEVFREGSDDPTL
+52 LDVFRKGSEDPTL

-71 LDLPAAPLAPA
+71 LDLPAAPLPPA
-82 ELIEHLEG
+82 ELLEHLEG
-90 GRTAA
+90 GRTTAT
-95 ASTAALVWK
+95 STAVLVWK
-104 GDFGTRTLA
+104 GDFGARTLA
-113 GARSAQL
+113 DARSARL
-120 AIPGVEAEIAE
+120 SIPGVELEIAE
-131 TEKRL
+131 AEKRL
-136 AEPAGERSGEGEA
+136 AEPAGASGSEGEVE
-149 AGAATGA
+149 GAAT
-156 ADAADAAELTALLDA
+156 DTTDAAELTAALEA
-171 LRRKLEALRADA
+171 LRRKLERLRTDA

-194 WLAKRSEWLKERL
+194 WLAKRAEWLKERL

-219 LTAREKLEASKLR
+219 LTAREKLEASNLR

-301 RIDLVVLNELKEY
+301 RIDLAVLNELKEY

-419 EDDRK
+419 EDERK

-613 AGPMPLTSDELRDLY
+613 AGPMPLTAEELRDLY

-635 SETQR
+635 AETQR
-640 ELSLELPASAELP
+640 ELSLELPDSAELP

-777 LAVEFPKDSALAPE
+777 LAVEFPKDSLTE

-821 KGKKMLAALSSVS
+821 KGKKMLAALASVT

-880 FASFGEKGAS
+880 FASCGEKGSS
-890 AATELARTYGDIL
+890 AATELARTYGDVL

-923 EVSAYDANGQAI
+923 EVSAYDADGKAI
-935 DLPLDAADADGK
+935 DLPLDAMNAEGK
-947 LNEKKAF
+947 LDEKKAF

-978 RHIEAELKK
+978 RRIEADLKA
-987 TNDWKA
+987 TNDWKTR
-993 DVAEKLLPVSDRSP
+993 VAEKLLPVSDRSP

-1022 WSEAYED
+1022 WTEAYGD
-1029 LQQLERQRAPFVRR
+1029 LQLLERQRAPFVRR

-1062 EGRPGFEG
+1062 EGRPGFDG

-1109 RELRTNT
+1109 RELRANT

-1125 YATKKRLEGSSQ
+1125 YATKKRLEGSSEI
-1137 VSNLSKLVYYMK
+1137 SNLSKLVYYMK

-1174 AVPVWIMML
+1174 AVPAWIMML

-1195 FDIVIVDEAS
+1195 FDIVIIDEAS

-1314 KPAIVPYRVENVE
+1314 KPAIVPFRVENVE
-1327 VVDDATDAAAE
+1327 IVDDAAAE

-1452 ARDQLWIVHSF
+1452 ARDQLWIVYSF
-1463 DPQSQLKH
+1463 DSQSQLKH

-1482 REASRAVDIDRVKSA
+1482 REASRAVDVDRVKSA

-1568 GWRFIRLRG
+1568 GWHFIRLRG

-1582 NKEAALERV
+1582 HKEVALERV

-1600 EPETEGDVA
+1600 EPETESDVA
-1609 SGTPAAT
+1609 SGTLAAT
-1616 PLLARVLSN
+1616 PLLERVKAN

-1638 ETVEAVEA
+1638 ET
-1646 IEEPASE
+1646 IEEPVSE
-1653 ATEAADATETA
+1653 ATET
-1664 EVTDATD
+1664 
-1671 AFEADAAPL
+1671 
-1680 PAKDDL
+1680 
-1686 VTVVPV
+1686 V
-1692 EPAEPTETTET
+1692 EPAEPTEAVETAETAEPTEE
-1703 TETKE
+1703 TE
-1708 TTDEPEVVEVVEPVE
+1708 EVESTEVED
-1723 ATDVEEPA
+1723 AA
-1731 ESEAE
+1731 EGEAE
-1736 SEAESGGAT
+1736 SNGDTESEPHA
-1745 ASETPEEPN
+1745 APN
-1754 DEPHNEPL
+1754 DEPL
-1762 DPAELDARPFVRAL
+1762 DPAALDARPFVRAL
-1776 LAALTTNASEPLTV
+1776 LAALTTNATEPLKV
-1790 TTDAT
+1790 TADAT
-1795 GVTLLARSGAAAAR
+1795 GVALLTRSGAAAAR
-1809 IAASGDESE
+1809 IAASGDGSE
-1818 PITLEILRAQGLR
+1818 PITLEIRRAQGLR

-1844 YRVWRLDASEVGDEA
+1844 YRVWRLEASEVGDDA
-1859 QAVDLARRFA
+1859 RAADLARRFA
-1869 AYVQRVAVKLG
+1869 AYVQRVAVKID
-1880 ETA
+1880 ETT

>member
-35 CDWKLDMRD
+35 CDWKLNMRD

-52 LEVFREGSDDPTL
+52 LDVFRKGSEDPTL

-71 LDLPAAPLAPA
+71 LDLPAAPLPPA
-82 ELIEHLEG
+82 ELLEHLEG
-90 GRTAA
+90 GRTTAT
-95 ASTAALVWK
+95 STAVLVWK
-104 GDFGTRTLA
+104 GDFGARTLA
-113 GARSAQL
+113 DARSARL
-120 AIPGVEAEIAE
+120 SIPGVELEIAE
-131 TEKRL
+131 AEKRL
-136 AEPAGERSGEGEA
+136 AEPAGASGSEGEVE
-149 AGAATGA
+149 GAAT
-156 ADAADAAELTALLDA
+156 DTTDAAELTAALEA
-171 LRRKLEALRADA
+171 LRRKLERLRTDA

-194 WLAKRSEWLKERL
+194 WLAKRADWLKERL

-219 LTAREKLEASKLR
+219 LTAREKLEASNLR

-251 GEIADYPLVAQPI
+251 GEVADYPLVAQPI

-301 RIDLVVLNELKEY
+301 RIDLSVLNELKEY

-345 IDPNDAESRVTDAE
+345 VDPNDVESSVSDAE

-419 EDDRK
+419 EDERK

-563 LHAARSRLY
+563 LHAARSHLY

-600 NEALAGLIPGEPE
+600 NESLADLIPGEPE
-613 AGPMPLTSDELRDLY
+613 AGPLPLTADELRDLY
-628 ATNGRWE
+628 ATNGQWDG
-635 SETQR
+635 ETQR

-658 REMSDEYA
+658 REMSDVYA
-666 RLRDAA
+666 RLHDAA

-678 IARVS
+678 IDRVS
-683 GRSNAGG
+683 GRSNASG
-690 TSFLEYATASGARL
+690 TSFVEYATASGARL

-712 MLDEDPGFEL
+712 MLDKDPGFEL
-722 IEKCD
+722 IEKCY
-727 SDPILRAALLAALDP
+727 SDPILRAALLAALD
-742 SPDAGGADLFA
+742 AGGADLFV
-753 TLGQKLSTLD
+753 TLGQKLSALD
-763 DAERE
+763 DAARE
-768 MIRRRMSTG
+768 MTRRRMSTG
-777 LAVEFPKDSALAPE
+777 LAVEFPKGAGDSTADSRE
-791 GGFAARKE
+791 GGFAARKD

-809 EGRPGWFSRVFG
+809 DGRPGWFSRVFG
-821 KGKKMLAALSSVS
+821 KGKKMLATLASVT
-834 VNGKSPN
+834 VNGKVPN

-857 KERETADRWNAVART
+857 KERETADRWNAVARA

-880 FASFGEKGAS
+880 FGED
-890 AATELARTYGDIL
+890 AATELARTYGEDL
-903 PKAAGS
+903 TKAAGC
-909 RATVVRLLEDLRDA
+909 RATVARLLEDLCDA
-923 EVSAYDANGQAI
+923 EVKAYRADGKAI
-935 DLPLDAADADGK
+935 ELPLEASDADGK
-947 LNEKKAF
+947 LDEKKAF
-954 EDPEGLLAALSTLV
+954 EDPETLLAAISTLV
-968 RDLLR
+968 GDLLR

-978 RHIEAELKK
+978 RRIEADLKK
-987 TNDWKA
+987 TDAWKA
-993 DVAEKLLPVSDRSP
+993 EVGEKLLPVSDRSP
-1007 VVARLAAALLTDPDG
+1007 VVARLAATLLTDPDG
-1022 WSEAYED
+1022 WTEAYGD
-1029 LQQLERQRAPFVRR
+1029 LQLLERQRAPFVRR

-1062 EGRPGFEG
+1062 EGRPGFDG

-1109 RELRTNT
+1109 RELRANT

-1125 YATKKRLEGSSQ
+1125 YATKKRLEGSSEI
-1137 VSNLSKLVYYMK
+1137 SNLSKLVYYMK

-1174 AVPVWIMML
+1174 AVPAWIMML

-1195 FDIVIVDEAS
+1195 FDIVIIDEAS

-1314 KPAIVPYRVENVE
+1314 KPAIVPFRVENVE
-1327 VVDDATDAAAE
+1327 IVDDAAAE

-1452 ARDQLWIVHSF
+1452 ARDQLWIVYSF
-1463 DPQSQLKH
+1463 DSQSQLKH

-1482 REASRAVDIDRVKSA
+1482 REASRAVDVDRVKSA

-1568 GWRFIRLRG
+1568 GWHFIRLRG

-1582 NKEAALERV
+1582 HKEVALERV

-1600 EPETEGDVA
+1600 EPETESDVA
-1609 SGTPAAT
+1609 SGTLAAT
-1616 PLLARVLSN
+1616 PLLERVKAN

-1638 ETVEAVEA
+1638 ET
-1646 IEEPASE
+1646 IEEPVSE
-1653 ATEAADATETA
+1653 ATET
-1664 EVTDATD
+1664 
-1671 AFEADAAPL
+1671 
-1680 PAKDDL
+1680 
-1686 VTVVPV
+1686 V
-1692 EPAEPTETTET
+1692 EPAEPTEAVKTAETAEPTEE
-1703 TETKE
+1703 TE
-1708 TTDEPEVVEVVEPVE
+1708 EVESAEVED
-1723 ATDVEEPA
+1723 AA
-1731 ESEAE
+1731 EGEAE
-1736 SEAESGGAT
+1736 SNGDTESEPHA
-1745 ASETPEEPN
+1745 APN
-1754 DEPHNEPL
+1754 DEPL
-1762 DPAELDARPFVRAL
+1762 DPAALDARPFVRAL
-1776 LAALTTNASEPLTV
+1776 LAALTTNATEPLKV
-1790 TTDAT
+1790 TADAT
-1795 GVTLLARSGAAAAR
+1795 GVALLTRSGAAAAR
-1809 IAASGDESE
+1809 IAASGDGSE
-1818 PITLEILRAQGLR
+1818 PITLEIRRAQGLR

-1844 YRVWRLDASEVGDEA
+1844 YRVWRLEASEVGDDA
-1859 QAVDLARRFA
+1859 RAADLARRFA
-1869 AYVQRVAVKLG
+1869 AYVQRVAVKID
-1880 ETA
+1880 ETT

>member
-52 LEVFREGSDDPTL
+52 VDLFREGSDDPTL

-71 LDLPAAPLAPA
+71 LDLPAAPLPPA
-82 ELIEHLEG
+82 ELLEHLEG
-90 GRTAA
+90 GRMAA

-104 GDFGTRTLA
+104 GGFGERTLKD
-113 GARSAQL
+113 ARNAQL
-120 AIPGVEAEIAE
+120 AIPGVELEIAE

-136 AEPAGERSGEGEA
+136 AEPAGESGGEGEVEGVATEA
-149 AGAATGA
+149 AN
-156 ADAADAAELTALLDA
+156 AAELAAMLEA
-171 LRRKLEALRADA
+171 LRRKLETLRADA

-194 WLAKRSEWLKERL
+194 WLAKRAEWLKERL

-219 LTAREKLEASKLR
+219 LTAREKLEASNLR

-239 FVFTSSPGLTET
+239 FVFTSAPGLTGT
-251 GEIADYPLVAQPI
+251 GDSNEFADYPLVAQPI

-301 RIDLVVLNELKEY
+301 RIDLAVLNELKEY

-345 IDPNDAESRVTDAE
+345 VDPNETESAAVGAERDASD
-359 LEASG
+359 
-364 VKFRIAPRPVLFLQ
+364 VKFRITPRAVLFLQ

-538 SATTLTELSE
+538 STTTLTELSE
-548 SIEGLEADRRTLTAD
+548 SIEELEADRRTLTAD

-600 NEALAGLIPGEPE
+600 NEALADLIPGEPE
-613 AGPMPLTSDELRDLY
+613 AGPMPLTAEELRDLY
-628 ATNGRWE
+628 ATNGRWKA
-635 SETQR
+635 ETQR

-672 SPEKTG
+672 STEKTG
-678 IARVS
+678 IERVS
-683 GRSNAGG
+683 GRSNAQG

-704 LVKRDRTA
+704 FVKRDRTA
-712 MLDEDPGFEL
+712 MLDKDPGFKL

-727 SDPILRAALLAALDP
+727 SDPILRAALVAALDP
-742 SPDAGGADLFA
+742 SLDAGGADLFV

-768 MIRRRMSTG
+768 ITRRRMSTG
-777 LAVEFPKDSALAPE
+777 LAVEFPKGAAESSE
-791 GGFAARKE
+791 GDFAARKE

-809 EGRPGWFSRVFG
+809 DGRPGWFSRVFG
-821 KGKKMLAALSSVS
+821 KGKKMLAALASVT
-834 VNGKSPN
+834 VNGKTPN

-857 KERETADRWNAVART
+857 KERETADRWNAVARA

-880 FASFGEKGAS
+880 FGENGSS
-890 AATELARTYGDIL
+890 AATELARAYGDDL
-903 PKAAGS
+903 PKVAGC
-909 RATVVRLLEDLRDA
+909 RATVASLLEDLRDA
-923 EVSAYDANGQAI
+923 EVSAYGATGKAI
-935 DLPLDAADADGK
+935 ELPLDATDADGK
-947 LNEKKAF
+947 LDEKKAF
-954 EDPEGLLAALSTLV
+954 EDPEALLSALSTLV

-1022 WSEAYED
+1022 WTEAYKD

-1053 APEWRDALL
+1053 APEWCDALL
-1062 EGRPGFEG
+1062 EGRPGFDG
-1070 TTVPADIEKAWDW
+1070 TTVPVDIEKAWDW

-1109 RELRTNT
+1109 RELRSNT

-1125 YATKKRLEGSSQ
+1125 YATKKRLEGSDAI
-1137 VSNLSKLVYYMK
+1137 SNLSMLVYYMK

-1189 FNSAGR
+1189 FNGAGR

-1314 KPAIVPYRVENVE
+1314 KPAIVPFRVENVE
-1327 VVDDATDAAAE
+1327 VADDAEDAVAE
-1338 TRANRAEAEAVVRL
+1338 IRANRAEAEAIVRL
-1352 MQAMIADPAY
+1352 LQAMTADPAY

-1387 YAAFDPRDIEKRRIL
+1387 YAAFDPREIEKRRIL

-1422 DSAAPGKMLRKLGDG
+1422 DSAAPGKMLRKMGDG

-1482 REASRAVDIDRVKSA
+1482 REASRAVDVDRVKNT

-1504 EVATALLKRGFKVEQ
+1504 EVAAALLKRGFKVEQ

-1600 EPETEGDVA
+1600 EPETETEIDAG
-1609 SGTPAAT
+1609 SPATT
-1616 PLLARVLSN
+1616 PLLDRVKAN
-1625 YERLA
+1625 YARLA
-1630 AGEALDVV
+1630 AGEALEVV
-1638 ETVEAVEA
+1638 ET
-1646 IEEPASE
+1646 IEPS
-1653 ATEAADATETA
+1653 ATA
-1664 EVTDATD
+1664 DATD
-1671 AFEADAAPL
+1671 ASAEAART
-1680 PAKDDL
+1680 AKDEPE
-1686 VTVVPV
+1686 TVRPV
-1692 EPAEPTETTET
+1692 EPVETTET
-1703 TETKE
+1703 TET
-1708 TTDEPEVVEVVEPVE
+1708 TDKPDAAELVE
-1723 ATDVEEPA
+1723 ATKTRETSESTASAETSKTTETTETAAGDEPA
-1731 ESEAE
+1731 DGDAE
-1736 SEAESGGAT
+1736 STIAPEAT
-1745 ASETPEEPN
+1745 HDTR
-1754 DEPHNEPL
+1754 EPL
-1762 DPAELDARPFVRAL
+1762 ERRPFVRAL
-1776 LAALTTNASEPLTV
+1776 LAALATNAAEPLQV
-1790 TTDAT
+1790 ATDAA
-1795 GVTLLARSGAAAAR
+1795 GLAFLARSGKAAAR
-1809 IAASGDESE
+1809 IAASGDASA
-1818 PITLEILRAQGLR
+1818 PIALEILRAQGLR

-1844 YRVWRLDASEVGDEA
+1844 YRVWRLEVSEVDDEA
-1859 QAVDLARRFA
+1859 RAADLARRFA
-1869 AYVQRVAVKLG
+1869 AYVQRVAVKID

>member
-52 LEVFREGSDDPTL
+52 VDLFREGSDDPTL

-71 LDLPAAPLAPA
+71 LDLPAAPLPPA
-82 ELIEHLEG
+82 ELLEHLEG

-95 ASTAALVWK
+95 ASTAVPVWK
-104 GDFGTRTLA
+104 GGFGERTLKD
-113 GARSAQL
+113 ARSAQL
-120 AIPGVEAEIAE
+120 AIPGVELEIAE

-136 AEPAGERSGEGEA
+136 AEPAGKSGGEGEA
-149 AGAATGA
+149 EGATTNA
-156 ADAADAAELTALLDA
+156 ADSADAAELTAALEA
-171 LRRKLEALRADA
+171 LRRKLETLRADA

-219 LTAREKLEASKLR
+219 LTAREKLEASNLR

-301 RIDLVVLNELKEY
+301 RIDLAVLNELKEY

-600 NEALAGLIPGEPE
+600 NEALASLIPGEPE
-613 AGPMPLTSDELRDLY
+613 AGPMPLTAEELRDLY

-635 SETQR
+635 AETQR

-777 LAVEFPKDSALAPE
+777 LAVEFPKDSLTE

-821 KGKKMLAALSSVS
+821 KGKKMLAALASVT

-857 KERETADRWNAVART
+857 KERETADRWNAVARA

-880 FASFGEKGAS
+880 FASCGEKGAS

-935 DLPLDAADADGK
+935 VLPLEAADADGK
-947 LNEKKAF
+947 LIEKKAF

-968 RDLLR
+968 RELLR

-993 DVAEKLLPVSDRSP
+993 IVAEKLLPVSDRSP
-1007 VVARLAAALLTDPDG
+1007 VIARLAAALLTDPDG
-1022 WSEAYED
+1022 WTEAYED
-1029 LQQLERQRAPFVRR
+1029 LQKLERQRAPFVRR

-1053 APEWRDALL
+1053 APKWRDALL
-1062 EGRPGFEG
+1062 EGRPGFDG

-1109 RELRTNT
+1109 RELRSNT

-1289 IIGYCNRLSYE
+1289 IIGYCNRLSYA

-1482 REASRAVDIDRVKSA
+1482 REASRAVDVDRVKSA

-1568 GWRFIRLRG
+1568 GWHFIRLRG

-1582 NKEAALERV
+1582 HKEVALERV

-1600 EPETEGDVA
+1600 EPETESDVA
-1609 SGTPAAT
+1609 SGTPTAT
-1616 PLLARVLSN
+1616 PLLERVKEN

-1638 ETVEAVEA
+1638 ET
-1646 IEEPASE
+1646 IEEPVSE
-1653 ATEAADATETA
+1653 ATET
-1664 EVTDATD
+1664 
-1671 AFEADAAPL
+1671 
-1680 PAKDDL
+1680 
-1686 VTVVPV
+1686 V
-1692 EPAEPTETTET
+1692 EPAEPTEAVETAETAEPTEE
-1703 TETKE
+1703 TEEEEST
-1708 TTDEPEVVEVVEPVE
+1708 EVED
-1723 ATDVEEPA
+1723 AA
-1731 ESEAE
+1731 EGEAE
-1736 SEAESGGAT
+1736 SNGDTESEPHA
-1745 ASETPEEPN
+1745 APN
-1754 DEPHNEPL
+1754 DEPL
-1762 DPAELDARPFVRAL
+1762 DPAALDARPFVRAL
-1776 LAALTTNASEPLTV
+1776 LAALTTNATEPLKV
-1790 TTDAT
+1790 TADAT
-1795 GVTLLARSGAAAAR
+1795 GVALLTRSGAAAAR
-1809 IAASGDESE
+1809 IAASGDGSE
-1818 PITLEILRAQGLR
+1818 PITLEIRRAQGLR

-1844 YRVWRLDASEVGDEA
+1844 YRVWRLEASEVGDDA
-1859 QAVDLARRFA
+1859 RAADLARRFA
-1869 AYVQRVAVKLG
+1869 AYVQRVAVKID
-1880 ETA
+1880 ETT

>member
-35 CDWKLDMRD
+35 CDWKLDMLD

-52 LEVFREGSDDPTL
+52 LEVFKEGSDDPTL

-71 LDLPAAPLAPA
+71 LDLPAAPLPPA

-113 GARSAQL
+113 DARNAQL
-120 AIPGVEAEIAE
+120 AIPGVELEIAE

-136 AEPAGERSGEGEA
+136 AEPAGVSDGEA
-149 AGAATGA
+149 AGAAGA
-156 ADAADAAELTALLDA
+156 PDGADAVDAAELTALLDG
-171 LRRKLEALRADA
+171 LRQKLETLRADA
-183 ALLPLLEARDA
+183 ELLPLLEARDA
-194 WLAKRSEWLKERL
+194 WFAKRAEWLKERL

-219 LTAREKLEASKLR
+219 LTAREKLEASNLR

-301 RIDLVVLNELKEY
+301 RIDLAVLNELKEY

-345 IDPNDAESRVTDAE
+345 VEPNEAESEALDAERD
-359 LEASG
+359 ASG

-393 RIDDSS
+393 QIDKES

-419 EDDRK
+419 EEDRK

-538 SATTLTELSE
+538 SATTLSDLSE

-600 NEALAGLIPGEPE
+600 NEALASLIPGEPE

-635 SETQR
+635 AETQR
-640 ELSLELPASAELP
+640 ELSLELPASTELP

-666 RLRDAA
+666 RLREAA

-712 MLDEDPGFEL
+712 LLDEDPGFEL

-742 SPDAGGADLFA
+742 TPDAGAADLFA

-768 MIRRRMSTG
+768 MTRRRMSTG
-777 LAVEFPKDSALAPE
+777 LVVEFPKGAVESSE
-791 GGFAARKE
+791 GDFAARKE

-809 EGRPGWFSRVFG
+809 DGRPGWFSRVFG
-821 KGKKMLAALSSVS
+821 KGKKMLAALASVT
-834 VNGKSPN
+834 VNGKTPN

-857 KERETADRWNAVART
+857 KERETADRWNAVARA

-880 FASFGEKGAS
+880 FGENGSS
-890 AATELARTYGDIL
+890 AATELARTYGTDL
-903 PKAAGS
+903 AKAADS
-909 RATVVRLLEDLRDA
+909 RSTVARLLEDLRVA
-923 EVSAYDANGQAI
+923 EVSAYDSDGKAI
-935 DLPLDAADADGK
+935 ELPLDVANADGK
-947 LNEKKAF
+947 TDEKKAF
-954 EDPEGLLAALSTLV
+954 EDPEALLASLSTLV

-973 PVHAY
+973 PVHAF
-978 RHIEAELKK
+978 RHIEADLKK

-993 DVAEKLLPVSDRSP
+993 TVAEKLLPVSDRSP
-1007 VVARLAAALLTDPDG
+1007 VVARLAAALLADPDG
-1022 WSEAYED
+1022 WTEAYKD

-1062 EGRPGFEG
+1062 EGRPGFDG
-1070 TTVPADIEKAWDW
+1070 TTVPSDIEKAWDW

-1101 QEKAARLS
+1101 QEEAARLS
-1109 RELRTNT
+1109 RELRSNT

-1125 YATKKRLEGSSQ
+1125 YATKKRLEGSEAI
-1137 VSNLSKLVYYMK
+1137 SNLSKLVYYMK

-1161 RREANRLLPDCQA
+1161 RREANRLLPDCQT

-1189 FNSAGR
+1189 FNGAGR

-1314 KPAIVPYRVENVE
+1314 KPAIVPFRVDNVE
-1327 VVDDATDAAAE
+1327 VADDAEDAAAE

-1377 SQIRLLKNLI
+1377 SQIRLLKSLI
-1387 YAAFDPRDIEKRRIL
+1387 YAAFDPREIEKRRIL

-1422 DSAAPGKMLRKLGDG
+1422 DSAAPGKMLRKMGDG

-1482 REASRAVDIDRVKSA
+1482 REASRAVDVDRVKKA

-1504 EVATALLKRGFKVEQ
+1504 EVAAALLKRGFKVEQ

-1568 GWRFIRLRG
+1568 GWRFVRLRG

-1591 VRDLKALGI
+1591 VRDLAALGI
-1600 EPETEGDVA
+1600 EPETEAEVDA
-1609 SGTPAAT
+1609 DTPVVT
-1616 PLLARVLSN
+1616 LLLDRIKAN
-1625 YERLA
+1625 YARLA
-1630 AGEALDVV
+1630 AGEALEVV
-1638 ETVEAVEA
+1638 EPIEA
-1646 IEEPASE
+1646 IDEP
-1653 ATEAADATETA
+1653 ATEAAEATET
-1664 EVTDATD
+1664 T
-1671 AFEADAAPL
+1671 AA
-1680 PAKDDL
+1680 
-1686 VTVVPV
+1686 
-1692 EPAEPTETTET
+1692 
-1703 TETKE
+1703 
-1708 TTDEPEVVEVVEPVE
+1708 VEPVE
-1723 ATDVEEPA
+1723 TIETAETPETADKPDVAEVLEAAETREASESTASAETSKTNETTADDEPA
-1731 ESEAE
+1731 EGEAE
-1736 SEAESGGAT
+1736 SEAEAETDPEAT
-1745 ASETPEEPN
+1745 HDTRETH
-1754 DEPHNEPL
+1754 DVPL
-1762 DPAELDARPFVRAL
+1762 DPAALDRRPFVRAL
-1776 LAALTTNASEPLTV
+1776 LEALTTNSAEPLQV
-1790 TTDAT
+1790 ATDAT
-1795 GVTLLARSGAAAAR
+1795 GLALLARSGTAAAR
-1809 IAASGDESE
+1809 IAASDDDSE

-1831 ARGLPAAVDKNGD
+1831 ARGLPAAVDKKGD
-1844 YRVWRLDASEVGDEA
+1844 YRVWRLEASEVGDEA
-1859 QAVDLARRFA
+1859 RAADLARRFA
-1869 AYVQRVAVKLG
+1869 AYVQRVAVKID
-1880 ETA
+1880 ETV